1 MFKRFTVTK
10 PKEKKKNFFITQHI
24 QTPPYPY
31 FKKILHTYTPKP
43 PKHPKNEKIKN
54 TKKEPVKQKEKIE
67 SKKVEKK
74 DNIIPPKL
82 PCNLFHIL
90 HNQPPAIVHPP
101 KIVNTQLKKKRII
114 DEETGNTIGRWSRE
128 EHKKFIEAIIRFGN
142 NWKQVQEYIDTRTST
157 QARSHAQKFFEKI
170 KKNKTL
176 KNFKLVNTEYSENFT
191 NSTILQLHNLYGNKS
206 KSEINSVVNKFL
218 NLEYDAP
225 KKKRRILHSYI
236 GNKKNLGVSNNKKH
250 YGNKNMDIN
259 EENEN
264 NENNE
269 NYDEK
274 NIGNKN
280 ENDDYKIKG
289 NNNDDASLNIY
300 SLNEPNYSRQKI
312 ADENAKHDNYNIMN
326 YNDYEVSYILK
337 QLIRNVSDNFCEY
350 DPSDPNFRHK
360 RKNTFGSIGEEPYV
374 NEENINYNQYN
385 NLIYNYNY
393 GNNNNNYNYNNN
405 VNQNLVTKSR
415 KNSIESRNNDFWKRS
430 YGYDEGKNSFDMNE
444 LINQNLNESDRIIY

>member
-1 MFKRFTVTK
+1 
-10 PKEKKKNFFITQHI
+10 
-24 QTPPYPY
+24 
-31 FKKILHTYTPKP
+31 
-43 PKHPKNEKIKN
+43 
-54 TKKEPVKQKEKIE
+54 
-67 SKKVEKK
+67 
-74 DNIIPPKL
+74 
-82 PCNLFHIL
+82 
-90 HNQPPAIVHPP
+90 
-101 KIVNTQLKKKRII
+101 
-114 DEETGNTIGRWSRE
+114 
-128 EHKKFIEAIIRFGN
+128 
-142 NWKQVQEYIDTRTST
+142 
-157 QARSHAQKFFEKI
+157 
-170 KKNKTL
+170 
-176 KNFKLVNTEYSENFT
+176 
-191 NSTILQLHNLYGNKS
+191 
-206 KSEINSVVNKFL
+206 
-218 NLEYDAP
+218 
-225 KKKRRILHSYI
+225 
-236 GNKKNLGVSNNKKH
+236 
-250 YGNKNMDIN
+250 MDIN

-312 ADENAKHDNYNIMN
+312 ADENAKHNNYNIMN

-405 VNQNLVTKSR
+405 VNQNV
-415 KNSIESRNNDFWKRS
+415 EH
-430 YGYDEGKNSFDMNE
+430 
-444 LINQNLNESDRIIY
+444 